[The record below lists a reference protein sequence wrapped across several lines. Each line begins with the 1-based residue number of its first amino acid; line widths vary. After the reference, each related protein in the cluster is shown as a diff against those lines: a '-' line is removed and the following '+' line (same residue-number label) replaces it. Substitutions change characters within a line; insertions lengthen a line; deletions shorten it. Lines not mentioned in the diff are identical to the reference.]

1 MISELGPPDPQFEN
15 RKLGVLIYQKEGER
29 ESVCVHL
36 FCEME
41 LVMLARPDAR
51 RADCTTSCS

>member
-29 ESVCVHL
+29 ESVCSFVL
-36 FCEME
+36 
-41 LVMLARPDAR
+41 
-51 RADCTTSCS
+51 